1 MSNRLKIL
9 FVDDELVILKA
20 MELVLG
26 ESHDIITAKKASEA
40 FDILDQHQDIQV
52 LVSDMKMPEWDGL
65 ELIRQVKKTRPEIK
79 CYLLTGFEM
88 NAEIAESIE
97 NGTVIRLIQKPIELN
112 VLIDTI
118 QGDFN

>member
-1 MSNRLKIL
+1 MSSRLKIL

-26 ESHDIITAKKASEA
+26 ETHDIMTARKPSEA
-40 FDILDQHQDIQV
+40 IDILDQHGDIQV

-65 ELIRQVKKTRPEIK
+65 QLIRRVKKDRPEIK

-112 VLIDTI
+112 VLIETI
-118 QGDFN
+118 QKDFN

>member
-88 NAEIAESIE
+88 NAEIAESIQ
-97 NGTVIRLIQKPIELN
+97 NGMVIRLIQKPIELN